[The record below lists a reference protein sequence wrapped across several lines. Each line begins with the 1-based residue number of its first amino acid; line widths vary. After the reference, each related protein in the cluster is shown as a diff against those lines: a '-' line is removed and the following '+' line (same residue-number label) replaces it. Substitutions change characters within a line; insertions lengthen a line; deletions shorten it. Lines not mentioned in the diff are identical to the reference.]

1 MRWRKPRPIQLVAIV
16 LSVVAA
22 GSVLVAF
29 NRMSGFMG
37 RTKAEP
43 VLVANVDLRLGNTL
57 LSTEQGEAE
66 ARADIEAGRLQLQ
79 TLAPESGRTPDDE
92 ARARQLKQ
100 RYGVAWVHKGG
111 TPTPAAH
118 AFVDAYNRVMR
129 AEIERRHGRA
139 ALDRLM
145 PKEEPATAGDA
156 HP

>member
-1 MRWRKPRPIQLVAIV
+1 MQWRKPRPIQLVAIV

-43 VLVANVDLRLGNTL
+43 VLIANIDLRLGNPM
-57 LSTEQGEAE
+57 LSSEQGEAE
-66 ARADIEAGRLQLQ
+66 ARADVAAGLLQLQ
-79 TLAPESGRTPDDE
+79 TLVPEAPQTREDA
-92 ARARQLKQ
+92 ARSRQLKQ
-100 RYGVAWVHKGG
+100 RYGITWVHKGG

-118 AFVDAYNRVMR
+118 AYVDGYNRVMR

-139 ALDRLM
+139 VLERLM
-145 PKEEPATAGDA
+145 PKEATADTGE
-156 HP
+156 PRP